1 MRTVGRITE
10 PLAACPH
17 TRHRRQSASFG
28 WLKRS
33 WVNEHGA
40 QFNAENFRKCF
51 ECWNQLCADDIS
63 AYIADMIDGFGRSI
77 DYLRLSVT
85 DRCNFRCHYCMPE
98 QQNFLP
104 HRNLLTFEE
113 IETLVQRFI
122 ALGIRKIRLTGGEP
136 LVRRDV
142 ATLIHALGAYV
153 RSGALQELT
162 LTTNG
167 SRLTEFAPT
176 LSAAGVRRINVSLD
190 TLDADDFR
198 SISRGGQLDQ
208 VLDGIKAAQSAGLDV
223 KINMVA
229 LKGQNEA
236 ALLPMAKFCV
246 ENGHDLTLIE
256 TMPLGSD
263 VHDRK
268 DHFISLEQFT
278 APLRAAYNITPLAY
292 QSAGPARYYHVA
304 PLGLRLGLITP
315 LSHNFCD
322 QCNRIRLTTD
332 GKIFMCLGSDLH
344 VDLRK
349 ALREQSADD
358 VDDLLRKAMRLKPL
372 RHNFEDQ
379 LVTPALR
386 LARHMNATGG

>member
-1 MRTVGRITE
+1 
-10 PLAACPH
+10 
-17 TRHRRQSASFG
+17 
-28 WLKRS
+28 
-33 WVNEHGA
+33 
-40 QFNAENFRKCF
+40 
-51 ECWNQLCADDIS
+51 
-63 AYIADMIDGFGRSI
+63 MIDGFGRNI
-77 DYLRLSVT
+77 EYLRLSVT

-98 QQNFLP
+98 QQTFLP
-104 HRNLLTFEE
+104 HRDLLTFEE

-142 ATLIHALGAYV
+142 GTLIGALGAYV
-153 RSGALQELT
+153 RSGALSELT

-167 SRLTEFAPT
+167 SRLTEFAPI
-176 LSAAGVRRINVSLD
+176 LAAAGVKRINVSLD
-190 TLDADDFR
+190 TLDAGDFR
-198 SISRGGQLDQ
+198 RISRVGDLEQ
-208 VLDGIKAAQSAGLDV
+208 VLGGIEAAKAAHMDV

-229 LKGQNEA
+229 LKDQNES
-236 ALLPMAKFCV
+236 ALLPMAHFCAN
-246 ENGHDLTLIE
+246 NGFDLTLIE

-263 VHDRK
+263 VHGRND
-268 DHFISLEQFT
+268 DFITLEQFT
-278 APLRAAYNITPLAY
+278 APLRATCNMTPLAY
-292 QSAGPARYYHVA
+292 QSAGPARYYQIE

-344 VDLRK
+344 VDLRM
-349 ALREQSADD
+349 ALREQTSGD